1 MQQTLN
7 SRRSFITAAGLFF
20 ATTALKA
27 APKDFGGSGVRYGM
41 AIDLTRC
48 VGCQSC
54 TMSCML
60 ENDVQPGAF
69 RTIVSEYEAKD
80 KSGKVAVI
88 ASLPRLCTTATSQP
102 VSTFVQLG
110 QATKEATAS

>member
-41 AIDLTRC
+41 
-48 VGCQSC
+48 
-54 TMSCML
+54 
-60 ENDVQPGAF
+60 
-69 RTIVSEYEAKD
+69 TIVLKAP
-80 KSGKVAVI
+80 G
-88 ASLPRLCTTATSQP
+88 
-102 VSTFVQLG
+102 
-110 QATKEATAS
+110 